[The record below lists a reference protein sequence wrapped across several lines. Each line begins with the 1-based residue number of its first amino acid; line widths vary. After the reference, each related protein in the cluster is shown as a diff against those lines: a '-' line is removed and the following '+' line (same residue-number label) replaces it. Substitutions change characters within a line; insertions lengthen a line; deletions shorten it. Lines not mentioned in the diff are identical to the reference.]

1 MAHSFMVGDGDKSY
15 ASGYVMRNADALK
28 DQTLRER
35 DPEVWAMLEA
45 RERAHRLRSAGHG
58 DFEATLAVQDSDR
71 SCEELVDQTLAY
83 EERRRDAQQELLE
96 VGKQAMSLYGG
107 SAKGKV
113 STTDMIAERRPVS
126 LGKMRSSERLVSASG
141 GNIHA
146 RSVENDFPTKSSVG
160 TFFAVMKNE
169 GMEVLKLGRRNKWQ
183 LRYLTVTVEVM
194 HFVDH
199 KSEPDVGDSPCPLG
213 LLWLK
218 HRPDSQHGLSS
229 LKKLGRGGLPFSSL
243 RKIECVRDEIAGD
256 LMVSLSKVSRKLR
269 TLFPSLNGV
278 SIEYSFVGDDGSLE
292 NRSVL
297 FCFKTEKDA
306 DAFAAAME
314 TIKSIV
320 SRGPEASRGLDP

>member
-1 MAHSFMVGDGDKSY
+1 MAHSFVVGDGDKSY
-15 ASGYVMRNADALK
+15 VSGYVMRNAEALK
-28 DQTLRER
+28 DQTLRHR

-58 DFEATLAVQDSDR
+58 DFEATLAAQDSDR
-71 SCEELVDQTLAY
+71 SCEDSVERTLAY
-83 EERRRDAQQELLE
+83 EERRREAQQELLG
-96 VGKQAMSLYGG
+96 VGKRAMSLYGG
-107 SAKGKV
+107 SAKGKGSASE
-113 STTDMIAERRPVS
+113 STSELCSVS
-126 LGKMRSSERLVSASG
+126 LGKKRSNGAIESARG
-141 GNIHA
+141 VNIDTHA
-146 RSVENDFPTKSSVG
+146 VENESPIKSPLRV
-160 TFFAVMKNE
+160 FFAVMKNE

-194 HFVDH
+194 NFTDH
-199 KSEPDVGDSPCPLG
+199 KYEVDVGDSQCPLG

-243 RKIECVRDEIAGD
+243 RKIGSVRDENAGAATE
-256 LMVSLSKVSRKLR
+256 SLSKISKKQRA
-269 TLFPSLNGV
+269 LFPSLNGV
-278 SIEYSFVGDDGSLE
+278 SIEYSFISDDGSLE

-314 TIKSIV
+314 TIKTIV

>member
-1 MAHSFMVGDGDKSY
+1 VAHSFIVADGGKSY
-15 ASGYVMRNADALK
+15 TSGYVMRNADALK

-45 RERAHRLRSAGHG
+45 RERAHRMRSTGHG
-58 DFEATLAVQDSDR
+58 DFEATLAVQDSDK
-71 SCEELVDQTLAY
+71 SCEDFVDQAPEEY
-83 EERRRDAQQELLE
+83 EERRRDAQQELFE
-96 VGKQAMSLYGG
+96 VGKQAISLYGG
-107 SAKGKV
+107 IAKGKV
-113 STTDMIAERRPVS
+113 STNDTTSALRPIS
-126 LGKMRSSERLVSASG
+126 LSKIGSNDRQKSAKNEIDCS
-141 GNIHA
+141 
-146 RSVENDFPTKSSVG
+146 TKSSVG
-160 TFFAVMKNE
+160 SFFAVMKNE

-194 HFVDH
+194 HFADH
-199 KSEPDVGDSPCPLG
+199 KSEDATGDAPCPLG

-243 RKIECVRDEIAGD
+243 RKIESVKDENAGD
-256 LMVSLSKVSRKLR
+256 ATGSLSKVSRKLR

-278 SIEYSFVGDDGSLE
+278 SIEYSYISDDGSLE

-297 FCFKTEKDA
+297 FCFKTENDA
-306 DAFAAAME
+306 AAFAAAME

-320 SRGPEASRGLDP
+320 SRVPEASRGLDP